1 MKDTAITCV
10 EILSLFIFIIF
21 GCDVQKEIQY
31 EEGKISVND
40 IEIYYRALGEG
51 EPIIVLHAGPGLG
64 HNYLLPHLNNL
75 SENYQLIFYDQ
86 RGSGLSEANIDS
98 ESITVNEFVK
108 DIDLIRTHFGFEKI
122 HIMGHSWG
130 GYLAMKYAIINPN
143 NVRSLL
149 LVSSNGAT
157 EESLKDYDRIRA
169 ERMTSEDTKKM
180 SEIFASE
187 EFKVAEVNT
196 IENLVRMFFK
206 PVLYEASYID
216 SINFGISEYTAKNL
230 FTIFGLL
237 SNDRKGYDLTEQLKY
252 LSIPTLI
259 IHGNDDPLLPKYA
272 LVLHETISGSELVM
286 IENSGHF
293 PFVEQPERFT
303 SAVTDFL
310 LKLDSK
316 R

>member
-1 MKDTAITCV
+1 M
-10 EILSLFIFIIF
+10 
-21 GCDVQKEIQY
+21 GCKGSQQKIGEGYVQA
-31 EEGKISVND
+31 EEAKL
-40 IEIYYRALGEG
+40 YYKSIGEG
-51 EPIIVLHAGPGLG
+51 EPVIIVHGGPGLS
-64 HNYLLPHLNNL
+64 HNYLLPHLKNL
-75 SENYQLIFYDQ
+75 SKIFQLIFYDQ
-86 RGSGLSEANIDS
+86 RGSGLSEANVDS

-130 GYLAMKYAIINPN
+130 GYLAMKYAITNPN

-149 LVSSNGAT
+149 LVSSNGKT

-169 ERMTSEDTKKM
+169 IRMTSEDTKQM

-206 PVLYEASYID
+206 PVLYD
-216 SINFGISEYTAKNL
+216 SLNINYINFGINEYTAKNL
-230 FTIFGLL
+230 FKIFGLL
-237 SNDRKGYDLTEQLKY
+237 SNNRKGYDLTEQLKY

-272 LVLHETISGSELVM
+272 LLLHETISGSELVM
-286 IENSGHF
+286 MEKCGHF
-293 PFVEQPERFT
+293 PFVEQQDKFT
-303 SAVTDFL
+303 IAVTDFL